1 MQQSQIDTIRA
12 LGKNS
17 NKKVLQMDL
26 DGNVVKE
33 WNSMTD
39 ASKTLKINL
48 SCISMCC
55 KGTRKKAGGFAW
67 KYSECGGDSND

>member
-1 MQQSQIDTIRA
+1 MQAEERIKELIIA
-12 LGKNS
+12 KY
-17 NKKVLQMDL
+17 
-26 DGNVVKE
+26 GNVVKE